1 MIINLVQELIFKKLK
16 DTFFIKK
23 KKGAFFTNCLAHEMC
38 ISCIVKIVY
47 IKTIDN
53 PLILLF
59 YNYEV
64 LYQCCEEQ
72 LCILL

>member
-1 MIINLVQELIFKKLK
+1 MIINLVQELIFKKFK

-23 KKGAFFTNCLAHEMC
+23 KSAFFTNSLAHEMC